1 MVSTVWVT
9 VTSLLG
15 VIIGG
20 TLSLLTQRLAERSAA
35 RRHTAE
41 ILEGR
46 RAERLAKIIAFIETA
61 QEAER
66 VAISL
71 HTHSASGDAWVKRRE
86 AVLDQLWIRVR
97 AVQLLCSDDVSEAA
111 HALAGKLHTVV
122 REGSGDIGITAFI
135 RPARLNLI
143 EVARINLERL

>member
-15 VIIGG
+15 VVTGG
-20 TLSLLTQRLAERSAA
+20 AVSLLTQRLAERSAA
-35 RRHTAE
+35 HRHTAE

-46 RAERLAKIIAFIETA
+46 REDRLAKIIAFIESA

-71 HTHSASGDAWVKRRE
+71 HKHGASGDAWVARRE

-97 AVQLLCSDDVSEAA
+97 AVQLLCPNDVSEAA
-111 HALAGKLHTVV
+111 HALAVTLHTVI
-122 REGSGDIGITAFI
+122 REGPGGSEITASI
-135 RPARLNLI
+135 QPARRNLI
-143 EVARINLERL
+143 EVARIDLERL

>member
-15 VIIGG
+15 VLIGG
-20 TLSLLTQRLAERSAA
+20 GLSLLSQRLTEQSAG

-46 RAERLAKIIAFIETA
+46 RAERLAKITAFIETA

-66 VAISL
+66 VAIGL
-71 HTHSASGDAWVKRRE
+71 HTHGASGDAWLTRRE
-86 AVLDQLWIRVR
+86 YVLDQLWMRVR
-97 AVQLLCSDDVSEAA
+97 AVQLVCSEDVSEAA
-111 HALAGKLHTVV
+111 HALAVTLHTVV
-122 REGSGDIGITAFI
+122 REGPGDSGVTASI

-143 EVARINLERL
+143 QVARSDLEQL